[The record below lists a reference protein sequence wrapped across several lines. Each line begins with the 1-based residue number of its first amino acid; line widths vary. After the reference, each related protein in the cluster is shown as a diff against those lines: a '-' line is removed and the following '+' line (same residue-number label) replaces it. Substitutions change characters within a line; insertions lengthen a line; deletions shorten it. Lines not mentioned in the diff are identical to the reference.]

1 MAISPRVTAI
11 ARGMREPANGLTH
24 LAGVLLS
31 LAALVAL
38 VGIGLR
44 RGSATVLI
52 ALIVFGLSQVPSTP
66 RAPSTIPSPSRRGR
80 TPGCCASTA

>member
-1 MAISPRVTAI
+1 LTDMAISPRVPMV

-38 VGIGLR
+38 VGWH
-44 RGSATVLI
+44 SK
-52 ALIVFGLSQVPSTP
+52 F
-66 RAPSTIPSPSRRGR
+66 
-80 TPGCCASTA
+80 TA